1 LVGYDLFGGVSLIR
15 PQWRKLW
22 VSSLLLTALCGF
34 AYGWK
39 EREENPPP
47 IITVGREP
55 PEVRLLKKGRYDEAA
70 KTILDSIRDERKDYR
85 KYQDLATVYFARAAK
100 DPANREKWIVQA
112 SSYVDKS
119 VSLAPSDAINQMFAG
134 LYFDRIGDASSQP
147 CVYYAKAGKYAQEAI
162 NGLQNDRVFVGEEKM
177 PTQPIRDEIR
187 KLLTSLDGKNTTKC
201 GNKP

>member
-1 LVGYDLFGGVSLIR
+1 MIR

-47 IITVGREP
+47 IITIGKEP
-55 PEVRLLKKGRYDEAA
+55 PETRLLKQGRYDEAA
-70 KTILDSIRDERKDYR
+70 KAILDSIKDEKKDYR
-85 KYQDLATVYFARAAK
+85 RYQDLATVYYARAGR
-100 DPANREKWIVQA
+100 DSANRERWIGQA

-119 VSLAPSDAINQMFAG
+119 VSLAPSDPINEMFAA
-134 LYFDRIGDASSQP
+134 LYIDRIGDASSQP

-162 NGLQNDRVFVGEEKM
+162 NGLQNDSIFVGDEKT

-187 KLLTSLDGKNTTKC
+187 KLLTSLKGKNATKC
-201 GNKP
+201 ANES

>member
-1 LVGYDLFGGVSLIR
+1 MIR

-39 EREENPPP
+39 EREENPSP
-47 IITVGREP
+47 IITIGKKS
-55 PEVRLLKKGRYDEAA
+55 PEIRLLKKGRYDEAA
-70 KTILDSIRDERKDYR
+70 KTILDSIKDERKDYR
-85 KYQDLATVYFARAAK
+85 KYQDLATVYFARAAQ

-119 VSLAPSDAINQMFAG
+119 VSLAPSDPINRMFAAF
-134 LYFDRIGDASSQP
+134 YFDRIGDASNQP
-147 CVYYAKAGKYAQEAI
+147 CVYYSKAGKYAQEAI
-162 NGLQNDRVFVGEEKM
+162 NGLQNDSIFVGDEKM

-187 KLLTSLDGKNTTKC
+187 KLLTSLDGKNATKC